1 MSDAYPNAAGAAPEA
16 PDQGRDQGRERDP
29 SRHLG
34 RDLDRDQTPDTA
46 PDRAPGAYTGPDA
59 TGPYEAGLDDT
70 GTGDSGPDDTGPGDV
85 DTGGDVDPYEAA
97 GPAPLGVVRTP
108 TGRPAVDALLDRL
121 GDADHLTADG
131 HLDVYEDVHRG
142 LRAELT
148 SLDAPQG
155 PAPRPYDNRS

>member
-16 PDQGRDQGRERDP
+16 LEQGSGQGQ
-29 SRHLG
+29 G
-34 RDLDRDQTPDTA
+34 QGPDTEQEQE
-46 PDRAPGAYTGPDA
+46 
-59 TGPYEAGLDDT
+59 PY
-70 GTGDSGPDDTGPGDV
+70 DS
-85 DTGGDVDPYEAA
+85 DPYEAA

>member
-1 MSDAYPNAAGAAPEA
+1 MNDAQP
-16 PDQGRDQGRERDP
+16 
-29 SRHLG
+29 H
-34 RDLDRDQTPDTA
+34 
-46 PDRAPGAYTGPDA
+46 PGPAEPA
-59 TGPYEAGLDDT
+59 
-70 GTGDSGPDDTGPGDV
+70 GPGP
-85 DTGGDVDPYEAA
+85 GDPYEAA

-142 LRAELT
+142 LRAELS
-148 SLDAPQG
+148 SLDER

>member
-1 MSDAYPNAAGAAPEA
+1 MNDVTPEA
-16 PDQGRDQGRERDP
+16 PTEEP
-29 SRHLG
+29 
-34 RDLDRDQTPDTA
+34 PEEPPPA
-46 PDRAPGAYTGPDA
+46 VPDREGTGP
-59 TGPYEAGLDDT
+59 EA
-70 GTGDSGPDDTGPGDV
+70 
-85 DTGGDVDPYEAA
+85 DPYETA

-148 SLDAPQG
+148 SLDAPQT

>member
-1 MSDAYPNAAGAAPEA
+1 MSDAYPNPAG
-16 PDQGRDQGRERDP
+16 
-29 SRHLG
+29 
-34 RDLDRDQTPDTA
+34 
-46 PDRAPGAYTGPDA
+46 PGADGDPADLGEDLPQPPGPD
-59 TGPYEAGLDDT
+59 PR
-70 GTGDSGPDDTGPGDV
+70 
-85 DTGGDVDPYEAA
+85 VDPYEAA
-97 GPAPLGVVRTP
+97 APAPLGVARTP

-148 SLDAPQG
+148 SLDER

>member
-1 MSDAYPNAAGAAPEA
+1 MSDAHPNPAGA
-16 PDQGRDQGRERDP
+16 GRADGDP
-29 SRHLG
+29 
-34 RDLDRDQTPDTA
+34 
-46 PDRAPGAYTGPDA
+46 
-59 TGPYEAGLDDT
+59 AGLDEDRPAP
-70 GTGDSGPDDTGPGDV
+70 GHGPRAEPPADASADPSADPEG
-85 DTGGDVDPYEAA
+85 DPYEPA
-97 GPAPLGVVRTP
+97 GPAPLGVGRTP

-148 SLDAPQG
+148 SLDER

>member
-1 MSDAYPNAAGAAPEA
+1 MSDATPEA
-16 PDQGRDQGRERDP
+16 P
-29 SRHLG
+29 
-34 RDLDRDQTPDTA
+34 A
-46 PDRAPGAYTGPDA
+46 PAPGAV
-59 TGPYEAGLDDT
+59 
-70 GTGDSGPDDTGPGDV
+70 PDDSAQG
-85 DTGGDVDPYEAA
+85 DPYEAA

-121 GDADHLTADG
+121 GAADDLTADG

-148 SLDAPQG
+148 ALDAAPA

>member
-1 MSDAYPNAAGAAPEA
+1 MSDAHDLDEGPQHLPPGPGPQAVAVAADPDETTGDDAHEAAAPE
-16 PDQGRDQGRERDP
+16 
-29 SRHLG
+29 
-34 RDLDRDQTPDTA
+34 
-46 PDRAPGAYTGPDA
+46 
-59 TGPYEAGLDDT
+59 
-70 GTGDSGPDDTGPGDV
+70 
-85 DTGGDVDPYEAA
+85 
-97 GPAPLGVVRTP
+97 PLGVVRTP

-148 SLDAPQG
+148 SLDER

>member
-16 PDQGRDQGRERDP
+16 LEQGSGQG
-29 SRHLG
+29 
-34 RDLDRDQTPDTA
+34 PDTA
-46 PDRAPGAYTGPDA
+46 PEQEPDA
-59 TGPYEAGLDDT
+59 TDPYEAGPAGAGPRDAGSD
-70 GTGDSGPDDTGPGDV
+70 GIEPYDS
-85 DTGGDVDPYEAA
+85 DPYEAA

>member
-1 MSDAYPNAAGAAPEA
+1 MSDAHPNPAGARRADGAPADPGEEHLPPDEAPEA
-16 PDQGRDQGRERDP
+16 
-29 SRHLG
+29 
-34 RDLDRDQTPDTA
+34 
-46 PDRAPGAYTGPDA
+46 
-59 TGPYEAGLDDT
+59 
-70 GTGDSGPDDTGPGDV
+70 
-85 DTGGDVDPYEAA
+85 DPYEPA

-148 SLDAPQG
+148 SLDER

>member
-1 MSDAYPNAAGAAPEA
+1 MSDATPEA
-16 PDQGRDQGRERDP
+16 RPEEP
-29 SRHLG
+29 AEAV
-34 RDLDRDQTPDTA
+34 PA
-46 PDRAPGAYTGPDA
+46 GPA
-59 TGPYEAGLDDT
+59 SA
-70 GTGDSGPDDTGPGDV
+70 
-85 DTGGDVDPYEAA
+85 DPYEAA

-148 SLDAPQG
+148 ALDAP

>member
-1 MSDAYPNAAGAAPEA
+1 MNDAHRAGHDPAAPDEEA
-16 PDQGRDQGRERDP
+16 PH
-29 SRHLG
+29 HL
-34 RDLDRDQTPDTA
+34 PD
-46 PDRAPGAYTGPDA
+46 GTGSGDGV
-59 TGPYEAGLDDT
+59 TGDGAGLGTSDGTDP
-70 GTGDSGPDDTGPGDV
+70 GTGDGAALD
-85 DTGGDVDPYEAA
+85 EA

-148 SLDAPQG
+148 ALDAPQ
-155 PAPRPYDNRS
+155 PAAPRPYDNRS

>member
-1 MSDAYPNAAGAAPEA
+1 MSDPYA
-16 PDQGRDQGRERDP
+16 PDEDLP
-29 SRHLG
+29 HL
-34 RDLDRDQTPDTA
+34 PA
-46 PDRAPGAYTGPDA
+46 GPDPQA
-59 TGPYEAGLDDT
+59 DAAAAEPADPAE
-70 GTGDSGPDDTGPGDV
+70 
-85 DTGGDVDPYEAA
+85 DPYEAA

-121 GDADHLTADG
+121 GDADHLAADG

-148 SLDAPQG
+148 SLDER

>member
-1 MSDAYPNAAGAAPEA
+1 MSDAHPNPAGA
-16 PDQGRDQGRERDP
+16 GRADGDP
-29 SRHLG
+29 A
-34 RDLDRDQTPDTA
+34 DLAEDRLP
-46 PDRAPGAYTGPDA
+46 PGPDPRA
-59 TGPYEAGLDDT
+59 DPYADP
-70 GTGDSGPDDTGPGDV
+70 GTDRHADPRTDPRT
-85 DTGGDVDPYEAA
+85 DPYEPA

-148 SLDAPQG
+148 SLDER

>member
-1 MSDAYPNAAGAAPEA
+1 MSDAYRAGDDPAR
-16 PDQGRDQGRERDP
+16 PDDP
-29 SRHLG
+29 AGPGEQDSPH
-34 RDLDRDQTPDTA
+34 
-46 PDRAPGAYTGPDA
+46 APG
-59 TGPYEAGLDDT
+59 GLD
-70 GTGDSGPDDTGPGDV
+70 
-85 DTGGDVDPYEAA
+85 EA

-148 SLDAPQG
+148 SLDAPPG
-155 PAPRPYDNRS
+155 PRPYDNRS